1 MSPRLNKNPSLTF
14 ILETWQFHAPT
25 STFQVE
31 EEIQPEVKVENKDG
45 SAEASDVPNEAKE
58 VSADGQIDAEEA
70 QAEAKDA
77 QVEAKDALVEVKEA
91 QDVAKDAQDEAKGMA
106 KKDEGSKKKLTKK
119 VSIVK
124 KGGSVNFFFHFYST
138 QKHSS
143 SVYFSVTICWFFKSI
158 GWHSSANNKLFRIAK
173 HPFFL

>member
-25 STFQVE
+25 STFQVK

-58 VSADGQIDAEEA
+58 LSADGQIDAEEA
-70 QAEAKDA
+70 QDEAKDT
-77 QVEAKDALVEVKEA
+77 
-91 QDVAKDAQDEAKGMA
+91 QDEAKGKA

-124 KGGSVNFFFHFYST
+124 KGGSV
-138 QKHSS
+138 
-143 SVYFSVTICWFFKSI
+143 
-158 GWHSSANNKLFRIAK
+158 KLFFCIFTATK
-173 HPFFL
+173 NTLALSFCIKTYIPTAY

>member
-25 STFQVE
+25 STFQVK

-45 SAEASDVPNEAKE
+45 SAEASDVPNETKE
-58 VSADGQIDAEEA
+58 LTADGQIDAEEA
-70 QAEAKDA
+70 QADAKDA
-77 QVEAKDALVEVKEA
+77 QVEAKDALAEVKEA
-91 QDVAKDAQDEAKGMA
+91 QDEAKDTQDEAKGKA

-124 KGGSVNFFFHFYST
+124 KGGSV
-138 QKHSS
+138 
-143 SVYFSVTICWFFKSI
+143 
-158 GWHSSANNKLFRIAK
+158 KLFFCIFTASK
-173 HPFFL
+173 NILFLSFCIKTYIPTAY